1 LGNYRTQK
9 RTTKTERMKATFD
22 TVQAWETQ
30 LVSTLL
36 KEEATLLTVFL
47 KPTDV
52 CESLRKEWE
61 EDLKAIKHVYH
72 YYSGKRIK

>member
-1 LGNYRTQK
+1 
-9 RTTKTERMKATFD
+9 MKATFD
-22 TVQAWETQ
+22 TTEVWENQ
-30 LVSTLL
+30 LVAISL
-36 KEEATLLTVFL
+36 KAEATLLTSLL

-61 EDLKAIKHVYH
+61 EDLEAIKHVYH